1 MTRSQKILLVALAA
15 AVAAAALI
23 VFSLLRGPGQQPPAP
38 AANATAERAYQRE
51 IPFRPEEPGN
61 ATLAGNATA
70 ANATAE
76 APASPPEDS
85 VVKPEFLSDLA
96 AVLAQTYHPAGTRHN
111 PGARPMTT
119 AGFRK
124 LNMRYGV
131 ELIGLAHASPDLE
144 QARPAVFDYLLNPI
158 VLRAVF
164 DLYADRFVSGL
175 AEAGRSQEREFG
187 SEAKGFAARPLSD
200 AETAEM
206 LRLYARQARDLGTCF
221 RAFAERRDLS
231 TAVARMM
238 EAAQRVSAAYA
249 AYKDQEAQ
257 NAPRQAREAQ
267 AEEIK
272 RSIAERE
279 RLRQGLLAGIMP
291 GGNAAKA
298 FSLSEGDVLDVS
310 GWVYRRL
317 RVSPERINALGA
329 MASLLPEL
337 AARLEAA
344 AEAPPAPPAQAQ

>member
-15 AVAAAALI
+15 AVVAAALI
-23 VFSLLRGPGQQPPAP
+23 VASLLRGPGQQPPAP
-38 AANATAERAYQRE
+38 TANATAERAYQRE
-51 IPFRPEEPGN
+51 LPLPADPGN
-61 ATLAGNATA
+61 ATIAANATA

-76 APASPPEDS
+76 APAPPAEDS
-85 VVKPEFLSDLA
+85 VVKPQFLADLA
-96 AVLAQTYHPAGTRHN
+96 AVLAQAFHPAGTRHN
-111 PGARPMTT
+111 PGAKPLITVS
-119 AGFRK
+119 FRK

-131 ELIGLAHASPDLE
+131 ELIGLAHASPDLD
-144 QARPAVFDYLLNPI
+144 QARPAIFDYLLNPI
-158 VLRAVF
+158 VLRTVF
-164 DLYADRFVSGL
+164 DLYADRFT
-175 AEAGRSQEREFG
+175 AELVAAGRGQEREFG

-221 RAFAERRDLS
+221 RAFAERRDLT
-231 TAVARMM
+231 TAVARMV
-238 EAAQRVSAAYA
+238 EAAQRVTAASA
-249 AYKDQEAQ
+249 AYKDLEAE

-291 GGNAAKA
+291 GGGAAKG

-317 RVSPERINALGA
+317 RTSPERINAVGA

-344 AEAPPAPPAQAQ
+344 AETPLAPPGQAR